1 MKKRPMVIKDKKIR
15 IDAKKS
21 FFRMYGD
28 DETYIAAYRHI
39 SALFIDRHVE
49 TDIKSL
55 MRMVEYFD
63 IYLIDSD
70 GYIQAVVRKE

>member
-28 DETYIAAYRHI
+28 NETYIAAYRHI
-39 SALFIDRHVE
+39 SALFIDGKVKI
-49 TDIKSL
+49 DVKSL
-55 MRMVEYFD
+55 MRLSEHFD
-63 IYLIDSD
+63 VYLIDER
-70 GYIQAVVRKE
+70 GYIRATVRKG